1 LVIAASSVAK
11 RRGIEGVS
19 IGMFQWAVEIVVAI
33 PAMRAI
39 SPIRLVRAVIIPAP
53 RAEGVW

>member
-1 LVIAASSVAK
+1 VAK